1 MENIKIL
8 VVDDESRMR
17 KLVRDFLTREGYTVL
32 EAGDGMEA
40 MDVFYED
47 KDIAL
52 IILDIMMPK
61 MDGWQ
66 VCREIRESSKV
77 PIIMLTARSEER
89 DELQG
94 FELGVD
100 EYISKPFSPKILVAR
115 VNAILRRTLGTD
127 GGDVI
132 SAGGITIDKAAHI
145 VKIDGAPVDLSFK
158 EFELL
163 AYFVENQGI
172 ALSREKILNNVW
184 NYDYFGDA
192 AADED
197 TLFRDIHKHILH
209 QTKSGGRIDTETELA
224 ERFHVTRYKV
234 RKALSILSQ
243 MGIVDRAPKRGM
255 TVNSLGPKNLS
266 SQIQVQMDI
275 ANFDIR
281 EFIEARLLIEVEI
294 IPLAIR
300 RMTPALL
307 GRLEDA
313 INRIEMSAS
322 NTEEAD
328 RWDREFHLLLLEAC
342 GNRVLQV
349 FSAALVT
356 YFEKTTAHLPQNDP
370 DFVLDMA
377 RKERELLGAIKRGEA
392 ERAKSLLSMQ
402 LREQVDLLPT

>member
-1 MENIKIL
+1 MQQNE
-8 VVDDESRMR
+8 
-17 KLVRDFLTREGYTVL
+17 
-32 EAGDGMEA
+32 
-40 MDVFYED
+40 
-47 KDIAL
+47 
-52 IILDIMMPK
+52 
-61 MDGWQ
+61 
-66 VCREIRESSKV
+66 
-77 PIIMLTARSEER
+77 
-89 DELQG
+89 
-94 FELGVD
+94 
-100 EYISKPFSPKILVAR
+100 
-115 VNAILRRTLGTD
+115 
-127 GGDVI
+127 
-132 SAGGITIDKAAHI
+132 
-145 VKIDGAPVDLSFK
+145 
-158 EFELL
+158 
-163 AYFVENQGI
+163 
-172 ALSREKILNNVW
+172 
-184 NYDYFGDA
+184 YFGDA
-192 AADED
+192 PADED
-197 TLFRDIHKHILH
+197 TLFRDIHKHILR
-209 QTKSGGRIDTETELA
+209 QAKSGGRIDTETELA

-281 EFIEARLLIEVEI
+281 EFIEARLLIEVDI

-313 INRIEMSAS
+313 INRIEANAG
-322 NTEEAD
+322 NTAEAD

-356 YFEKTTAHLPQNDP
+356 YFEKTTAHLRQNDP
-370 DFVLDMA
+370 DFFLDIA
-377 RKERELLGAIKRGEA
+377 RKERDLLGAIKRGEA